1 MTIIKSNPYTTNEW
15 LKMLR
20 EAQTRIGINTDQD
33 LEIFLVH
40 LFEKTLQ
47 EPNYPNAKLED
58 ALFFLSEKRSF
69 SNQEISILA
78 DKCLIEIG
86 LYPNKISSSFLTPDI
101 VIHSGKK
108 LYNYLGNQP
117 SYDEIPYQKIIH
129 HFITLMDVLLSFR
142 EDIFNNE
149 PLSPEI
155 IFYLW
160 EHSESQYAKK
170 RLIR

>member
-15 LKMLR
+15 LNMLR
-20 EAQTRIGINTDQD
+20 EAQTRIGVNTDQD
-33 LEIFLVH
+33 LERFLVN

-47 EPNYPNAKLED
+47 EPNYPNAELED
-58 ALFFLSEKRSF
+58 AFFFLSKKKTF
-69 SNQEISILA
+69 SNQEISTLA
-78 DKCLIEIG
+78 DKCLIQIG
-86 LYPNKISSSFLTPDI
+86 LYPNKISSSALTPDI

-108 LYNYLGNQP
+108 LYNHLSNQP
-117 SYDEIPYQKIIH
+117 SNDEIPYEKISE

-142 EDIFNNE
+142 EDIFTNE